1 MISSTQLMLFSLIL
15 ESFWQ
20 LQTPASSLNLHG
32 LDYLVSHKNQLL
44 IKI

>member
-1 MISSTQLMLFSLIL
+1 MISSTQLILFSLIL

-20 LQTPASSLNLHG
+20 LQTPASSLNLQG
-32 LDYLVSHKNQLL
+32 LDYLVSHKNQHL